1 MENQIKK
8 CSLKSHNKFNA
19 IINCQTCKIYMC
31 EKCLIF
37 HSELFE
43 DHKIINLDIDK
54 NKIFT
59 GICREEKHKDELD
72 YYCKDHNILCC
83 AACISKIKSKGN
95 GKHRD
100 CQICNIEEIKDEKKI
115 N

>member
-19 IINCQTCKIYMC
+19 IINCKECKLYMC
-31 EKCLIF
+31 EKCLVH

-43 DHKIINLDIDK
+43 DHKVINL
-54 NKIFT
+54 
-59 GICREEKHKDELD
+59 
-72 YYCKDHNILCC
+72 NI
-83 AACISKIKSKGN
+83 
-95 GKHRD
+95 
-100 CQICNIEEIKDEKKI
+100 NI